1 MTLCRGSLLGVRR
14 PARPARRRFRF
25 PRGFV
30 HGLFAA
36 LACSA
41 ASGPTPAV
49 AAHPGP
55 GALAERAS
63 VASEPVLG
71 PAVRPSV
78 SMNARPSGPGHRQWL
93 VSIVFS
99 DSVSGFDD
107 GDIVVSDGSLS
118 NFSQINKARYA
129 VTFAPPPDF
138 DGAIRVSI
146 PANVAY
152 NQTNEGNRSQAIAF
166 LADTRGPVLE
176 AAYVVRDEITLTFD
190 EDFGTSSIPDA
201 GDFHVY
207 VAGVARDV
215 IRLLLGRDRIT
226 LILETPVR
234 GGEAVELDYF
244 PGRNP
249 LGDHLGNGVKAL
261 SRQPV
266 QNRTAGNT
274 GAPSPPRSLYAD
286 AAGPSAI
293 DLAWSAPAD
302 SGSARIDG
310 YQIEWSEDSGLTWRV
325 LLTRAG
331 EDLTTYTHTGLRA
344 LTTHHYRIRATNSY
358 GRSDPSNV
366 ASATTAGGVP
376 GRPTGLVA
384 TAAGS
389 TRINLTWRAALA
401 GAGGAATGYRIEVSA
416 NGVSGWTNLV
426 ANTRSTATTYP
437 HSGLAPGTT
446 RHYRVS
452 AINREGVGSPS
463 AVANATTAT
472 TVPGAPT
479 NLRATPAGQSQIN
492 LTWSAPAAT
501 GGSRLTGY
509 RIEVSRN
516 GGATWTLLAGH
527 TGSLATSYFHTG
539 LSAGVTRHYR
549 VAAINARGA
558 GMFSSPAHA
567 TTTATVPRQ
576 PTGLQ
581 AVSQGPAAIRLSW
594 SPPLLDG
601 GAAVTGYRID
611 VSTDGGRSWG
621 VLVANTGSTIAAHV
635 HSGLGAATTR
645 HYRVAA
651 INSVGTGA
659 FSAVAHATTVALV
672 PGAPRNLEATAT
684 GHARID
690 LEWDAPAQTGGA
702 PITGYRIEVS
712 ANGVSGWTNLVA
724 NTRSTATTYPHS
736 GLAPGTTRHYRVS
749 AINREGVGSPSAVAN
764 ATTATTVPGA
774 PTNLRATPA
783 GQSQINLTWSA
794 PAATGGSR
802 LTGYRIEVS
811 RNGGATWTLLAGHTG
826 SLATSYFHT
835 GLSAGVTRHYR
846 VAAINARGAGM
857 FSSPAHATTTATVPR
872 QPTGLQA
879 VSQGP
884 AAIRL
889 SWSPPLLDGG
899 AAVTGYR
906 IDVSTDGGR
915 SWGVL
920 VANTGSTI
928 AAHVHSGLGAAT
940 TRHYRVAAINSVGTG
955 AFSAVAHATTVALV
969 PGAPRNLEATATGHA
984 RIDLEWDAPA
994 QTGGAPIT
1002 GYRIEVSEDR
1012 RRTWRA
1018 LVRNTGS
1025 NVTRYS
1031 HRGLSPRTTRH
1042 YRVVAM
1048 NRVGRG
1054 PASNVAF
1061 ATTDADL
1068 PGAPTGL
1075 QAAADGPSR
1084 IDLAWTAPVYT
1095 GGVPIIGYRI
1105 EVSEDAGSSW
1115 RDLVARTRTN
1125 ATEYTHSGLP
1135 AGTTRHYRVSTIN
1148 QIGTGT
1154 ASAVAR
1160 ATTESTVPGRPASL
1174 SATPDGTSRI
1184 DLAWTAPA
1192 EDGGARITGYRVEV
1206 SDDGEQ
1212 NWTDLVPN
1220 TRSRNTTWAHR
1231 GLEPAS
1237 TRHYRV
1243 SAINSVGVGD
1253 PSDVASATTDAT
1265 VPAAP
1270 TNLVA
1275 TAVEPTRIELAWTA
1289 PAHDGGAPITGYR
1302 IEVSEDGALWRNL
1315 VPHTGV
1321 TATIY
1326 SHSGLMPGSTRFYRV
1341 SATNSAGTGMPSQV
1355 ASATTDDGRERTARV
1370 NESILSH
1377 AAAAVTS
1384 STASAISSRIDA
1396 LASSNGGSARI
1407 DMGGAF
1413 GLAGAMMHG
1422 SGLRAAGTGRTGIAG
1437 AAWLV
1442 DGTSFALPVGRQV
1455 ASEQEGMLST
1465 LAMWGGGDYVSL
1477 GEPGGTDLDWS
1488 GNLLNLHVGGDVR
1501 VRPDIVA
1508 GAVATT
1514 SGGSFEFTDRS
1525 GEREVAGTYDSRL
1538 TSINPYAAWLLGDP
1552 GTVAWASAGYGW
1564 GDIEIDDELAELRS
1578 TGTTMLS
1585 GAVGGSRTL
1594 LSSGTGDVRVRGEGW
1609 VSRVSVN
1616 ESEEVAS
1623 LTLDMQRLRLLL
1635 EWSQSY
1641 RSDAGDEIAFLVE
1654 GGMRYDGGAGAQ
1666 GTGVEVGSGMRFVN
1680 AALGL
1685 RVEGRGRL
1693 LVTGVEGYGEWG
1705 VGGIFQVDPAIRGQG
1720 LSIRVAP
1727 SWGETAS
1734 GAQELWERG
1743 VSGVRGDADPP
1754 GGSVDG
1760 EVAYGLAGF
1769 AGTPYGGFLLGD
1781 SGSRAFS
1788 SGLRYETGR
1797 GMGLRLEATRRE
1809 RPFGP
1814 AEHTV
1819 GLRGRVIFQ

>member
-1 MTLCRGSLLGVRR
+1 
-14 PARPARRRFRF
+14 
-25 PRGFV
+25 
-30 HGLFAA
+30 
-36 LACSA
+36 
-41 ASGPTPAV
+41 
-49 AAHPGP
+49 
-55 GALAERAS
+55 
-63 VASEPVLG
+63 
-71 PAVRPSV
+71 
-78 SMNARPSGPGHRQWL
+78 
-93 VSIVFS
+93 
-99 DSVSGFDD
+99 
-107 GDIVVSDGSLS
+107 
-118 NFSQINKARYA
+118 
-129 VTFAPPPDF
+129 PPDF
-138 DGAIRVSI
+138 DGAIRISI
-146 PANVAY
+146 PANVAE
-152 NQTNEGNRSQAIAF
+152 NNANEGNRSQAIAF
-166 LADTRGPVLE
+166 LADTRGPALE

-201 GDFHVY
+201 GDFDVY

-215 IRLLLGRDRIT
+215 TRLLLGRDRIT
-226 LILETPVR
+226 LILATPVR

-244 PGRNP
+244 PGLNP

-266 QNRTAGNT
+266 ENRTVGNT

-325 LLTRAG
+325 LLTRTG

-358 GRSDPSNV
+358 GRSEPSNV
-366 ASATTAGGVP
+366 ASATTTGGVP

-384 TAAGS
+384 TAAGP

-426 ANTRSTATTYP
+426 ANTRSTATSYSDT
-437 HSGLAPGTT
+437 GLEPGTT

-452 AINREGVGSPS
+452 AINREGTGLPS
-463 AVANATTAT
+463 AVASATTT
-472 TVPGAPT
+472 LTVPGAPT
-479 NLRATPAGQSQIN
+479 NLRAAPAGQSRIN

-527 TGSLATSYFHTG
+527 TGSLATSYSHTG
-539 LSAGVTRHYR
+539 LSAGVTHHYR

-558 GMFSSPAHA
+558 GTFSSPAHA

-581 AVSQGPAAIRLSW
+581 AVPQGPAAIRLSW

-611 VSTDGGRSWG
+611 VSADGGRSWG
-621 VLVANTGSTIAAHV
+621 VLVANTGSAVAAHV

-659 FSAVAHATTVALV
+659 FSTVAHATTLALV
-672 PGAPRNLEATAT
+672 PGAPRNLEATAA
-684 GHARID
+684 GHTTID

-702 PITGYRIEVS
+702 S
-712 ANGVSGWTNLVA
+712 
-724 NTRSTATTYPHS
+724 
-736 GLAPGTTRHYRVS
+736 
-749 AINREGVGSPSAVAN
+749 
-764 ATTATTVPGA
+764 
-774 PTNLRATPA
+774 
-783 GQSQINLTWSA
+783 
-794 PAATGGSR
+794 
-802 LTGYRIEVS
+802 
-811 RNGGATWTLLAGHTG
+811 
-826 SLATSYFHT
+826 
-835 GLSAGVTRHYR
+835 
-846 VAAINARGAGM
+846 
-857 FSSPAHATTTATVPR
+857 
-872 QPTGLQA
+872 
-879 VSQGP
+879 
-884 AAIRL
+884 
-889 SWSPPLLDGG
+889 
-899 AAVTGYR
+899 
-906 IDVSTDGGR
+906 
-915 SWGVL
+915 
-920 VANTGSTI
+920 
-928 AAHVHSGLGAAT
+928 
-940 TRHYRVAAINSVGTG
+940 
-955 AFSAVAHATTVALV
+955 
-969 PGAPRNLEATATGHA
+969 
-984 RIDLEWDAPA
+984 
-994 QTGGAPIT
+994 IT

-1012 RRTWRA
+1012 RRTWRT

-1042 YRVVAM
+1042 YRVIAM

-1068 PGAPTGL
+1068 PGTPTGL
-1075 QAAADGPSR
+1075 QATADGPSR
-1084 IDLAWTAPVYT
+1084 IDLAWTAPVYS

-1125 ATEYTHSGLP
+1125 ATAYTHSGLP

-1148 QIGTGT
+1148 QVGTGT

-1160 ATTESTVPGRPASL
+1160 ATTESTVPGRPPSL

-1192 EDGGARITGYRVEV
+1192 EDGGSRIAGYRVEV
-1206 SDDGEQ
+1206 SDDGGL
-1212 NWTDLVPN
+1212 NWRDLVPN

-1315 VPHTGV
+1315 VAHTGV

-1326 SHSGLMPGSTRFYRV
+1326 SHSGLMPGSTRYYRV

-1396 LASSNGGSARI
+1396 LASSNGGSARM

-1413 GLAGAMMHG
+1413 GLAGAMMQG
-1422 SGLRAAGTGRTGIAG
+1422 SG
-1437 AAWLV
+1437 
-1442 DGTSFALPVGRQV
+1442 
-1455 ASEQEGMLST
+1455 
-1465 LAMWGGGDYVSL
+1465 
-1477 GEPGGTDLDWS
+1477 
-1488 GNLLNLHVGGDVR
+1488 
-1501 VRPDIVA
+1501 
-1508 GAVATT
+1508 
-1514 SGGSFEFTDRS
+1514 
-1525 GEREVAGTYDSRL
+1525 
-1538 TSINPYAAWLLGDP
+1538 
-1552 GTVAWASAGYGW
+1552 
-1564 GDIEIDDELAELRS
+1564 
-1578 TGTTMLS
+1578 
-1585 GAVGGSRTL
+1585 
-1594 LSSGTGDVRVRGEGW
+1594 
-1609 VSRVSVN
+1609 
-1616 ESEEVAS
+1616 
-1623 LTLDMQRLRLLL
+1623 
-1635 EWSQSY
+1635 
-1641 RSDAGDEIAFLVE
+1641 
-1654 GGMRYDGGAGAQ
+1654 
-1666 GTGVEVGSGMRFVN
+1666 
-1680 AALGL
+1680 
-1685 RVEGRGRL
+1685 
-1693 LVTGVEGYGEWG
+1693 
-1705 VGGIFQVDPAIRGQG
+1705 
-1720 LSIRVAP
+1720 
-1727 SWGETAS
+1727 
-1734 GAQELWERG
+1734 
-1743 VSGVRGDADPP
+1743 
-1754 GGSVDG
+1754 
-1760 EVAYGLAGF
+1760 
-1769 AGTPYGGFLLGD
+1769 
-1781 SGSRAFS
+1781 
-1788 SGLRYETGR
+1788 
-1797 GMGLRLEATRRE
+1797 
-1809 RPFGP
+1809 
-1814 AEHTV
+1814 
-1819 GLRGRVIFQ
+1819 